1 MPVYFH
7 PTELERFGK
16 ELLIKLGFPEQHSE
30 IISKSLVL
38 ANLRGVDSHGVVRL
52 SYYSDGVEKGL
63 INPNPKIKI
72 VKDDRY
78 FTLIDGDNT
87 LGYVP
92 ATMATEKAISKAKEY
107 GIGVSGVRNL
117 KHSGMLAK
125 YVMQAVEEKM
135 FALAIANASPN
146 IALPGFKR
154 PVVGTNPLA
163 IGFPVDGSTP
173 IILDM
178 AMSVVARGK
187 LLVASKKGTTIPKGW
202 ALNENGEETTDP
214 NEAIK
219 GMLLPIGGY
228 KGFGLAVAID
238 ILCGIVLGG
247 GYGLKIQ
254 RSWFSQGGFLILVSR
269 LDMARSYEEYLNDV
283 REYVREMK
291 STPVAEGVKVLFPN
305 EIEEELTCKRMKE
318 GIPIDEE
325 TFSELVK
332 LAKKY
337 GIEEPKN
344 I

>member
-1 MPVYFH
+1 MPLYFS
-7 PTELERFGK
+7 PIELERFGK
-16 ELLIKLGFPEQHSE
+16 ELLTKLGFPIRHSE

-63 INPNPKIKI
+63 INPNPNIKI
-72 VKDDRY
+72 VKENQY

-92 ATMATEKAISKAKEY
+92 ATLATEKAISKAKEF
-107 GIGVSGVRNL
+107 GIGISGVRNL

-146 IALPGFKR
+146 IALPGFKK

-187 LLVASKKGTTIPKGW
+187 LLVASKKGLPIPKGW
-202 ALNENGEETTDP
+202 ALNENGEETTDA

-228 KGFGLAVAID
+228 KGFGLAIVID

-254 RSWFSQGGFLILVSR
+254 RSWFSQGGFLIFVSK
-269 LDMARSYEEYLNDV
+269 LDMARTYEEYLNDI
-283 REYVREMK
+283 REYIKEIK
-291 STPVAEGVKVLFPN
+291 STPVSEGARVLFPN

-318 GIPIDEE
+318 GVPLDEE

-337 GIEEPKN
+337 SIKEPKAL
-344 I
+344 

>member
-1 MPVYFH
+1 MTVHFS

-16 ELLIKLGFPEQHSE
+16 ALLIKLGFPTQHSE
-30 IISKSLVL
+30 IISQSLVL

-52 SYYSDGVEKGL
+52 AYYSDGVEKGS
-63 INPNPKIKI
+63 INPKPNIKI
-72 VKDDRY
+72 VKENQY

-92 ATMATEKAISKAKEY
+92 ATLATEKAILKAKEY
-107 GIGVSGVRNL
+107 GIGISGVRNL

-146 IALPGFKR
+146 IALPGFKK

-187 LLVASKKGTTIPKGW
+187 LLVASKKGAPIPKGW
-202 ALNENGEETTDP
+202 ALNENGEETTDA

-228 KGFGLAVAID
+228 KGFGLAIVID

-254 RSWFSQGGFLILVSR
+254 RSWFSQGGFLILVSK
-269 LDMARSYEEYLNDV
+269 LDIARPYEEYLNDIK
-283 REYVREMK
+283 EYIREMK
-291 STPVAEGVKVLFPN
+291 STPVSEGTRILFPN

-318 GIPIDEE
+318 GIPLDDE
-325 TFSELVK
+325 TVSELIK

-337 GIEEPKN
+337 DVAEPKCL
-344 I
+344 

>member
-1 MPVYFH
+1 MTLYF
-7 PTELERFGK
+7 PPAELERFGR
-16 ELLIKLGFPEQHSE
+16 ELLTKLGFPEEHSK

-52 SYYSDGVEKGL
+52 SYYSDGVERGL
-63 INPNPKIKI
+63 INPKPRIKV
-72 VKDDRY
+72 VKENSF

-92 ATMATEKAISKAKEY
+92 ATIATEKAISKAREF

-135 FALAIANASPN
+135 FALATANASPN

-163 IGFPVDGSTP
+163 VGFPVDGSTP

-187 LLVASKKGTTIPKGW
+187 LLVASKKGSPIPKGW
-202 ALNENGEETTDP
+202 ALNENGEETTDA

-228 KGFGLAVAID
+228 KGFGLAVVID

-269 LDMARSYEEYLNDV
+269 LDLARSYEEYLKDI

-291 STPVAEGVKVLFPN
+291 STPVSEGTRVLFPN

-318 GIPIDEE
+318 GIPVDDE
-325 TFSELVK
+325 TFSELLK
-332 LAKKY
+332 LAERY
-337 GIEEPKN
+337 GLEAPKSL
-344 I
+344 